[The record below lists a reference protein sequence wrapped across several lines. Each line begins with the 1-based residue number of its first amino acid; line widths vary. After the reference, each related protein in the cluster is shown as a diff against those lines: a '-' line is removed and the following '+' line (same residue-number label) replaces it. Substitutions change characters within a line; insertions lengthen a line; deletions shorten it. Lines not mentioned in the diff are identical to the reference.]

1 MHKKT
6 RNSREKTWAMESH
19 FYSMDFFF
27 SFTRIFLYTF
37 RNIPYHLLMLRSY
50 FQNNECKNISKFE
63 RKNKSNG
70 IPLVQHGF
78 FFSFTRIFLGT
89 FRNIAYNFLLC
100 CVRISRIMNVKK
112 NSKFEREDKVN
123 GIPLLHHSFS
133 FTRIFLWTFRGKT
146 RYSTTCDVW
155 NEKASVPWKERTT

>member
-1 MHKKT
+1 MNECTKKLEIRGRRHEQWNPT
-6 RNSREKTWAMESH
+6 STAWNS
-19 FYSMDFFF
+19 FF

-63 RKNKSNG
+63 RKNKTNA

-89 FRNIAYNFLLC
+89 LRNIPYNFLLC

-133 FTRIFLWTFRGKT
+133 FTRIFL
-146 RYSTTCDVW
+146 
-155 NEKASVPWKERTT
+155 